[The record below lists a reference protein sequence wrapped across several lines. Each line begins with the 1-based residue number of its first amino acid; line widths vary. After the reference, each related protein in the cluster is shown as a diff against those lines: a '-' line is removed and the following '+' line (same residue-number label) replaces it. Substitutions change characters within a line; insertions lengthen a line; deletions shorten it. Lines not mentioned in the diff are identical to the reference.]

1 MSIVQKQEIKD
12 GETCTN
18 GYLAEATGNKCTCP
32 DGKSC
37 VKGKYHCQYT
47 CPVDASG
54 KVEDGKYCKD
64 TDVTGENNQ
73 YAQKA
78 NCACKDGGACT
89 GSGSNQKCAK
99 VKACSSYSSKTD
111 CDAAD
116 GCTYYQ
122 GACKD
127 DTSTKEVKKTCA
139 DITPKTD
146 ENGEDFKARCKKGP
160 NCKDVEDVN
169 DDEKCSDQAGKCKCE
184 EVYVPATDEDLKD
197 GASTFSVF
205 GILVAMYWMV

>member
-1 MSIVQKQEIKD
+1 MGD

-37 VKGKYHCQYT
+37 VKGNKHCQYT
-47 CPVDASG
+47 CPVDSSG
-54 KVEDGKYCKD
+54 KVEDGKYCKATKETGQ
-64 TDVTGENNQ
+64 TDQ
-73 YAQKA
+73 YTQEA

-89 GSGSNQKCAK
+89 SSGSNQKCAK
-99 VKACSSYSSKTD
+99 VKACSSYSKED
-111 CDAAD
+111 CEDAD
-116 GCTYYQ
+116 G
-122 GACKD
+122 CKD
-127 DTSTKEVKKTCA
+127 DTSSKEVAQTCA
-139 DITPKTD
+139 DITPKD
-146 ENGEDFKARCKKGP
+146 GEKGKAFKARCKEGP
-160 NCKDVEDVN
+160 NCKKVEDVN